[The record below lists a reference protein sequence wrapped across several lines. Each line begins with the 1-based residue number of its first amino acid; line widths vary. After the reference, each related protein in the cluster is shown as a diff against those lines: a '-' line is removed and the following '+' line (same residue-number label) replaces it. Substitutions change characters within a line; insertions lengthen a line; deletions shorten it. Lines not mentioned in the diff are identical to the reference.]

1 MQCYIHDQI
10 ADKYNK
16 SKLGG
21 VAPWFKVALDDFW
34 SHPGHRVYD
43 PGLISPSFPGRIITF
58 LY

>member
-1 MQCYIHDQI
+1 MHDQI

-16 SKLGG
+16 SKLEG
-21 VAPWFKVALDDFW
+21 VAPWFKVALDYFW
-34 SHPGHRVYD
+34 CH